1 MQVLASFGGSSFKC
15 DISSLELDALR
26 RIEDLH
32 LIALPFMR
40 ADCQPARGQGQALL
54 SCSKPELDAKSL
66 RGSRDVAAALT
77 DEFARKGVKVWRHAL
92 DRLKPLL
99 HLVNNT
105 LAAFAG
111 L

>member
-1 MQVLASFGGSSFKC
+1 
-15 DISSLELDALR
+15 
-26 RIEDLH
+26 
-32 LIALPFMR
+32 MR

-92 DRLKPLL
+92 DRLVTEKTLL

-105 LAAFAG
+105 LAAVAG